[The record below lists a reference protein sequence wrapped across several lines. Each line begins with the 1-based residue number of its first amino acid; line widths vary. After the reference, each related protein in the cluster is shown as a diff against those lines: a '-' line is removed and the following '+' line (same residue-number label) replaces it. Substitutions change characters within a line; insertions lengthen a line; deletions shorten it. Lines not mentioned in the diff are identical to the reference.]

1 MIKLKNILILI
12 ILLFS
17 FIGCIPIEI
26 PETTPAV
33 ISPVIPDHSFTKTP
47 FIETSPPDISETEPL
62 ESPTPTSSIPDPM
75 ALPHYSLSVY
85 FDIGT
90 QTAIIDQKIN
100 FTNPI
105 SKNLDEIILS
115 CDLLRYPDAFNLT
128 EFSVNN
134 INFEPELGDFWIK
147 LRLNEP
153 LLPHD
158 DLEIDLKYTLQLPAI
173 PPAADD
179 KKPMVFGYTVLQS
192 NFVDWY
198 PMLVPLSESGDWQLH
213 DPWFYGEYLVYDL
226 ADFEVDI
233 QVAPTDLNP
242 VIAAS
247 SLPFSQSDL
256 QYKFVH
262 NKARNFV
269 WSISSSFL
277 STRETTD
284 GITIT
289 SYYFPF
295 HQNAGQQVALETK
308 KAIQIYS
315 KLFGAYP
322 RKSLTIVE
330 ADFLDG
336 MEYDGLYFLSR
347 GFYNLYDGSP
357 KGYLTMI
364 AVHETA
370 HQWWYTLVAND
381 QAMEPWLDESLSTYS
396 ELLFYE
402 NAYPDLINWWWS
414 YRVNFYNPQGLINQ
428 PIYEYH
434 GFVPYRDAA
443 YLRGAQ
449 FFQALRDRL
458 GDQTFF
464 SFLNSYEQ
472 KFSDKISSENDFWQ
486 LLNEIS
492 NNDLSDI
499 RKDFFLEVNN

>member
-1 MIKLKNILILI
+1 MAN
-12 ILLFS
+12 S
-17 FIGCIPIEI
+17 
-26 PETTPAV
+26 AV
-33 ISPVIPDHSFTKTP
+33 NTAPSFTATP
-47 FIETSPPDISETEPL
+47 FSLTSSPDFSETAAL
-62 ESPTPTSSIPDPM
+62 DSPTPTEPIPEP
-75 ALPHYSLSVY
+75 LPLPGYFLNVY

-90 QTAIIDQKIN
+90 QTAVVDQKIK

-105 SKNLDEIILS
+105 SINLNEIILS
-115 CDLLRYPDAFNLT
+115 CDLLRYPDVFNIT
-128 EFSVNN
+128 EFKVNDKN
-134 INFEPELGDFWIK
+134 ITPELGNFWIK
-147 LRLNEP
+147 FPLNEP
-153 LLPHD
+153 LLPGN
-158 DLEIDLKYTLQLPAI
+158 DLEITINYTLQLPAI

-179 KKPMVFGYTVLQS
+179 KKPAVFGYTVLQS

-198 PMLVPLSESGDWQLH
+198 PMIVPLSESGDWLLH

-233 QVAPTDLNP
+233 QVAPTELDP

-247 SLPFSQSDL
+247 SLPVSQSNL

-262 NKARNFV
+262 NGARNFV

-277 STRETTD
+277 STREITD

-308 KAIQIYS
+308 KAVQLYS
-315 KLFGAYP
+315 KLFGQYP

-402 NAYPDLINWWWS
+402 NEYPDLIDWWWN
-414 YRVNFYNPQGLINQ
+414 YRVNFYNPQGWINQ

-434 GFVPYRDAA
+434 GFVPYRDAT

-449 FFQALRDRL
+449 FFQALRNQL

-464 SFLNSYEQ
+464 AFLTAYEQ
-472 KFSDKISSENDFWQ
+472 RYSNKISSQSDFWQ

-492 NNDLSDI
+492 SKDLTDI
-499 RKDFFLEVNN
+499 RKDFFLEENN

>member
-1 MIKLKNILILI
+1 MIKLNILILI
-12 ILLFS
+12 ILLVS
-17 FIGCIPIEI
+17 FIGCTPIEI
-26 PETTPAV
+26 PDDTPTV
-33 ISPVIPDHSFTKTP
+33 ISPLIPDHSFTATP
-47 FIETSPPDISETEPL
+47 VLEISPPDFSETEIL
-62 ESPTPTSSIPDPM
+62 DSPTPTASIPEP
-75 ALPHYSLSVY
+75 LPLPDYSLNVY
-85 FDIGT
+85 FDINT
-90 QTAIIDQKIN
+90 QTAIVDQKIK

-105 SKNLDEIILS
+105 SINLDEIILS
-115 CDLLRYPDAFNLT
+115 FDLLRYPDAFNLT
-128 EFSVNN
+128 EFLIDNN
-134 INFEPELGDFWIK
+134 NFAPELGDFWIK
-147 LRLNEP
+147 FPLNEP
-153 LLPHD
+153 LLPGN
-158 DLEIDLKYTLQLPAI
+158 DLEIRIKYTLQLPVI

-179 KKPMVFGYTVLQS
+179 KKPAVFGYTVLQS

-198 PMLVPLSESGDWQLH
+198 PMLVPLSESGDWLLH
-213 DPWFYGEYLVYDL
+213 DPWFYGEYLVYDI

-247 SLPFSQSDL
+247 SLPVSQTGL

-277 STRETTD
+277 STREITD

-295 HQNAGQQVALETK
+295 HQSAGQQVALETK
-308 KAIQIYS
+308 KAVQLYS
-315 KLFGAYP
+315 KLFGSYP

-347 GFYNLYDGSP
+347 GFYNLFDGSP

-402 NAYPDLINWWWS
+402 NTYPDLINWWWN
-414 YRVNFYNPQGLINQ
+414 YRVNFYNPQGWINQ

-434 GFVPYRDAA
+434 GFVPYRDAT

-449 FFQALRDRL
+449 FFQALRNRI

-464 SFLNSYEQ
+464 SFLNAYEQ
-472 KFSDKISSENDFWQ
+472 KFSNKISSQSEFWQ
-486 LLNEIS
+486 LLSEIS
-492 NNDLSDI
+492 GNDLSDI
-499 RKDFFLEVNN
+499 RKEFFLEANN